1 MHKQLF
7 LAIFFLPLNLISMER
22 QRDPYFDG
30 ENHLG
35 IEEYDHDDYETLK
48 HFLKQCGSLA
58 LAQRDTRLYKQ
69 LIGVAYEYRKK
80 GFDIPNLNFRSSH
93 YSPEDEAKIEGTAFV
108 DTTANRIHT
117 IGNFE
122 KWYTPGETS
131 FVLAHEVGHIVV
143 DQNNWL
149 RPHWYMYHLAHP
161 VTALAAANS
170 LLIATAFL
178 PAKMKKT
185 IFCTTFLSGGY
196 LVALP
201 KVVSSLRGISD
212 ENGKVVGYKF
222 QCLQKLVEFECD
234 VLAAYVLPEGAK
246 HGASYFQK
254 AIIRE
259 GGNNKKDTDHPKLS
273 TRLKYMKAIQWLQEH
288 RVRKHT

>member
-1 MHKQLF
+1 MEKQH
-7 LAIFFLPLNLISMER
+7 
-22 QRDPYFDG
+22 DPYFNG
-30 ENHLG
+30 KNHLDN
-35 IEEYDHDDYETLK
+35 EVYDQDDYETFQD
-48 HFLKQCGSLA
+48 FLKQSGSLA

-69 LIGVAYEYRKK
+69 LITVTHEYAKK
-80 GFDIPNLNFRSSH
+80 GFCLQDLKFRSAH
-93 YSPEDEAKIEGTAFV
+93 YSPADEAKREATASV

-117 IGNFE
+117 YGNFE
-122 KWYTPGETS
+122 KWYTPGETN
-131 FVLAHEVGHIVV
+131 FVLAHELGHIVV
-143 DQNNWL
+143 DQNKWL

-161 VTALAAANS
+161 ITALAAAPF
-170 LLIATAFL
+170 LITATAFL

-185 IFCTTFLSGGY
+185 IFCATFLSGGY

-201 KVVSSLRGISD
+201 KVVSSFRGISD

-234 VLAAYVLPEGAK
+234 MLAAYVLPEGAK

-259 GGNNKKDTDHPKLS
+259 GGDNEKDTDHPKLS

-288 RVRKHT
+288 TVRKHT